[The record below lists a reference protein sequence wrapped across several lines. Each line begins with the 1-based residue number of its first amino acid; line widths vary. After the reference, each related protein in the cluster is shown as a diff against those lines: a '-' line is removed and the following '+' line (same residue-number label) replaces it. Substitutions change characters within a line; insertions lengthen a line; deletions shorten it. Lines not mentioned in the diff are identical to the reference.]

1 MASSATLER
10 PLSIPPTE
18 EAQVRSRARRRADLV
33 ALGALALGFALLVV
47 LTWKKW
53 GNPALDAGAEL
64 TTAERV
70 ADGAVPYRDV
80 RYFYGPLGLYGL
92 AGSFELLGAS
102 LATAFAFGLAIS
114 AAIVGSFYALA
125 RQWLQPATAA
135 VCAAMTMAIG
145 FSGTAF
151 NFVLPHS
158 NSATVGLLC
167 LLLALLALCRRRPLS
182 AGLAIGAAGLT
193 RPEFFGV
200 AVLAAIV
207 WLVASSRQ
215 RPWREVLADG
225 LRIGLPA
232 LAIPLA
238 VLGAFAASAGAHRLL
253 WENLWPVDFIRV
265 AGFRSQEDWAPLTLA
280 SGFSTAGRA
289 LVYCSLLGALAW
301 AALIWQRRSGVA
313 RFSAL
318 LPPLGALVA
327 LGLLDAGAR
336 VLGLFDGARAMVEH
350 ETFDLT
356 LGMTWLPALAI
367 GAAVVTAVAMRRR
380 SGPPLGRS
388 WPDDAALVAIAL
400 VLGLRA
406 YDAFN
411 GEASYA
417 PYYAAPLVLIAGILH
432 QRIAE
437 RWPQARA
444 AVTTAL
450 ALAAAG
456 LVIYPLAGLY
466 SDNNTE
472 VRTARGS
479 FVANDASAPALQQTL
494 DLIDAHTKPDEPILA
509 LPSDGGI
516 YFMAARPPATYE
528 VMFLPGLLDSVA
540 DERRAIERLE
550 ARDVRL
556 TALSARDFS
565 NFGFREFGVDYDRLL
580 AGWIE
585 RGRRIATFG
594 DVGKP
599 VSGSYPSAAFTVYER
614 RPTRDSSV
622 VAER

>member
-1 MASSATLER
+1 M
-10 PLSIPPTE
+10 
-18 EAQVRSRARRRADLV
+18 V
-33 ALGALALGFALLVV
+33 ALATLALGFALLVV

-92 AGSFELLGAS
+92 AGSFELLGTS

-114 AAIVGSFYALA
+114 AAIIGAFYALA

-167 LLLALLALCRRRPLS
+167 LLLALLALCRRRPLL

-193 RPEFFGV
+193 RPEFFAV
-200 AVLAAIV
+200 AALAAAV

-215 RPWREVLADG
+215 RPWRAVLADG

-280 SGFSTAGRA
+280 SGASTAGRA

-301 AALIWQRRSGVA
+301 AALIWQRRSGAA
-313 RFSAL
+313 RLAAL
-318 LPPLGALVA
+318 LPPLGAVLA
-327 LGLLDAGAR
+327 LALLDASARALGFFEAAR
-336 VLGLFDGARAMVEH
+336 VTIEH

-367 GAAVVTAVAMRRR
+367 GAAAVTVVAMRRR
-380 SGPPLGRS
+380 GGPPLGRS
-388 WPDDAALVAIAL
+388 WPDDAALVAVAL

-411 GEASYA
+411 GEALLCPLLRGA
-417 PYYAAPLVLIAGILH
+417 PGPDCRDPAPAD
-432 QRIAE
+432 R
-437 RWPQARA
+437 R
-444 AVTTAL
+444 
-450 ALAAAG
+450 ALAAGARRGHDRAG
-456 LVIYPLAGLY
+456 A
-466 SDNNTE
+466 
-472 VRTARGS
+472 RRRGS
-479 FVANDASAPALQQTL
+479 GDLPPGRPLQRQQHRGADRARL
-494 DLIDAHTKPDEPILA
+494 LRRQRRLGAGA
-509 LPSDGGI
+509 
-516 YFMAARPPATYE
+516 AARRSTWSMPAPSRASRSSPCPPTAVSTSWPTD
-528 VMFLPGLLDSVA
+528 LP
-540 DERRAIERLE
+540 
-550 ARDVRL
+550 
-556 TALSARDFS
+556 
-565 NFGFREFGVDYDRLL
+565 
-580 AGWIE
+580 
-585 RGRRIATFG
+585 
-594 DVGKP
+594 P
-599 VSGSYPSAAFTVYER
+599 
-614 RPTRDSSV
+614 PTR
-622 VAER
+622 

>member
-1 MASSATLER
+1 MASTVTPER
-10 PLSIPPTE
+10 PLQPLPQAAAVT
-18 EAQVRSRARRRADLV
+18 RSRRLARAD
-33 ALGALALGFALLVV
+33 ALALAALALGFLLFIV

-70 ADGAVPYRDV
+70 ADGALPYRDV

-92 AGSFELLGAS
+92 AGSFDLFGAS
-102 LATAFAFGLAIS
+102 LTTAFSFGIALS

-125 RQWLQPATAA
+125 RQWLRPTVAA

-167 LLLALLALCRRRPLS
+167 LILALLALCRERPWL
-182 AGLAIGAAGLT
+182 AGIAIGAAGLT

-200 AVLAAIV
+200 AAVAAAV
-207 WLVASSRQ
+207 WLLAGLTQ
-215 RPWREVLADG
+215 RPRRAVLADAG
-225 LRIGLPA
+225 RIGLPA

-238 VLGAFAASAGAHRLL
+238 VLGAFAAAAGSHRLL

-280 SGFSTAGRA
+280 SGASTLGRL
-289 LVYCSLLGALAW
+289 LVYGGLL
-301 AALIWQRRSGVA
+301 AALIAAVLIWRRRRGAGRLWAAV
-313 RFSAL
+313 
-318 LPPLGALVA
+318 PPLAVVLA
-327 LGLLDAGAR
+327 LGLIDAGLRA
-336 VLGLFDGARAMVEH
+336 LGLFEGAREAVEG
-350 ETFDLT
+350 EATDLI

-367 GAAVVTAVAMRRR
+367 VAALVTAVAIWRRDP
-380 SGPPLGRS
+380 PPLGRS
-388 WPDDAALVAIAL
+388 WPADAALVAVAL
-400 VLGLRA
+400 LLGLRA

-417 PYYAAPLVLIAGILH
+417 PYYAAPLVLLAGILH
-432 QRIAE
+432 QRIGA

-444 AVTTAL
+444 AATAAL
-450 ALAAAG
+450 AIAAAG

-479 FVANDASAPALQQTL
+479 FVANDASAPALQRTL
-494 DLIDAHTKPDEPILA
+494 DLIAARTEPGEPIFA

-516 YFMAARPPATYE
+516 YFMADRPPATYE
-528 VMFLPGLLDSVA
+528 VMFLPGLIDSSA
-540 DERRAIERLE
+540 DERRTIARLE
-550 ARDVRL
+550 REQVKL
-556 TALSARDFS
+556 TVLSSRDFS
-565 NFGFREFGVDYDRLL
+565 AFGFRTFGTDYDPLL
-580 AGWIE
+580 GKWIDTGS
-585 RGRRIATFG
+585 RPIARFG
-594 DVGKP
+594 DVDHP
-599 VSGSYPSAAFTVYER
+599 VSGSYPSAAFTIYEKR
-614 RPTRDSSV
+614 
-622 VAER
+622 

>member
-1 MASSATLER
+1 MASSATLEH
-10 PLSIPPTE
+10 PIPAA
-18 EAQVRSRARRRADLV
+18 EASDARSVARRRADVL
-33 ALGALALGFALLVV
+33 ALAGLALGFLLLTV

-70 ADGAVPYRDV
+70 VDGAVPYRDV
-80 RYFYGPLGLYGL
+80 RYFYGPLGLYSL
-92 AGSFELLGAS
+92 AGSFELFGTS
-102 LATAFAFGLAIS
+102 LATAFAFGLAMTT
-114 AAIVGSFYALA
+114 AIVGCFYALA
-125 RQWLQPATAA
+125 RQWLRPTVAA

-167 LLLALLALCRRRPLS
+167 LLLTLLALCRRRPLL

-193 RPEFFGV
+193 RPEFVGV
-200 AVLAAIV
+200 AALAAAI
-207 WLVASSRQ
+207 WLFASSRQ
-215 RPWREVLADG
+215 RPWRAVLADG

-238 VLGAFAASAGAHRLL
+238 VLGAFAAVAGAHRLF
-253 WENLWPVDFIRV
+253 WENLWPLDFIRV

-289 LVYCSLLGALAW
+289 LVYGGLLGALTW
-301 AALIWQRRSGVA
+301 AVLIWRRRSGAA
-313 RFSAL
+313 RLAAL
-318 LPPLGALVA
+318 LPPLAVLLALALVDGAARA
-327 LGLLDAGAR
+327 LGLFADPRSA
-336 VLGLFDGARAMVEH
+336 VEH
-350 ETFDLT
+350 EAAHLT

-367 GAAVVTAVAMRRR
+367 AAAIVAAVAAWRR

-388 WPDDAALVAIAL
+388 WPDDAALIAVAFL
-400 VLGLRA
+400 LGLRA

-411 GEASYA
+411 GEGSYA
-417 PYYAAPLVLIAGILH
+417 PYYAAPLVLILGILH

-450 ALAAAG
+450 AVAAAG
-456 LVIYPLAGLY
+456 LVLYPMLGLY

-494 DLIDAHTKPDEPILA
+494 DLLDARTEPGEPILA
-509 LPSDGGI
+509 LPSDGGV
-516 YFMAARPPATYE
+516 YFMANRPPATYE

-540 DERRAIERLE
+540 DERRTIERLE
-550 ARDVRL
+550 QRGVRL
-556 TALSARDFS
+556 TALSSRDFS
-565 NFGFREFGVDYDRLL
+565 AFGFREFGVDYDRLL
-580 AGWIE
+580 GSWIE
-585 RGRRIATFG
+585 QGKRIATFG

-614 RPTRDSSV
+614 R
-622 VAER
+622 